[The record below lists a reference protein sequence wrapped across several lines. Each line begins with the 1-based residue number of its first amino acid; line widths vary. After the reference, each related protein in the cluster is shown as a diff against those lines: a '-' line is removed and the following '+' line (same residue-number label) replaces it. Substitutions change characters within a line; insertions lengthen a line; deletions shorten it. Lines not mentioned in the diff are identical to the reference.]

1 VSMTGAN
8 SGIEQ
13 IGAGIEGRNV
23 ETERRGVGRRKR
35 SASINLS
42 PVFHKLLRKGDSHI
56 MGF

>member
-1 VSMTGAN
+1 MTGAN
-8 SGIEQ
+8 SGMEQ

-23 ETERRGVGRRKR
+23 ESERRGVGRRKR